1 MKKILHFIIS
11 LLSNIIPKSD
21 RIFVF
26 ASFPDF
32 TDNSYAMY
40 RYLKEKHVAG
50 RKYIW
55 IFENEE
61 SFKKYPDV
69 KAYKKYSL
77 PSFYYFAR
85 ARNIF
90 FTHGLYSFV
99 NLRSKD
105 KVVNLWHGMPLKVIG
120 LMDTNGG
127 ATDPTRAD
135 YLIAT
140 SPFFQRIMSNSFKG
154 IDIAHTLLTGQPRND
169 MLFTPTDFFTNR
181 GIVPGTYRSIGIW
194 LPTYRQSIIGDIR
207 NEGIYNSGGISF
219 LNMDELA
226 RLDRLL
232 QERHQLLIVKLHP
245 MDALQETDFRSFGNL
260 MVIKPR
266 DFKEQLY
273 PLLGACDYLLTDYSS
288 VWVDYSILKRPIGFV
303 MDDIEQYGHSR
314 GFTVDNLTERLPGPV
329 IGTYGELES
338 FISSPS
344 EFNGS
349 HQQLFNTY
357 CDNNSSE
364 RLAKA
369 LGIE

>member
-61 SFKKYPDV
+61 SFKKYPGV
-69 KAYKKYSL
+69 KAYRKYSL

-181 GIVPGTYRSIGIW
+181 GIVPGAYRSIGIW

-207 NEGIYNSGGISF
+207 NDGIYNSGGISF

-226 RLDRLL
+226 RLD
-232 QERHQLLIVKLHP
+232 
-245 MDALQETDFRSFGNL
+245 
-260 MVIKPR
+260 
-266 DFKEQLY
+266 
-273 PLLGACDYLLTDYSS
+273 YLLTAYRS
-288 VWVDYSILKRPIGFV
+288 VWVDYSILTRPLGFV